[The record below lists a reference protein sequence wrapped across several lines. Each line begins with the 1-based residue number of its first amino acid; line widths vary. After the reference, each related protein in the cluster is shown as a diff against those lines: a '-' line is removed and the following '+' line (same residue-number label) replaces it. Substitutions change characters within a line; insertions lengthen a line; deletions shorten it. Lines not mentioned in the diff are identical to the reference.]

1 MAITLQGKAAI
12 VTGAGR
18 GIGKGIAAV
27 FAKEGAR
34 VLVVNRS
41 ADAGQATTKEIVAAG
56 GEASFLQANV
66 KNRADMERMAATCIE
81 RYGAI
86 DILCANAGVFPTSHI
101 VDMTDEV
108 WDDVLDT
115 NLKGVFYGVRA
126 CIPQMKAQA
135 QGRIVVISSI
145 TGPNVGWPGLSHYMA
160 SKGGVNAFVIGAALE
175 LAKHNITVNA
185 ISPGTIMT
193 QGLMELG
200 GDQVNEITA
209 IIPAGYIGETEDIA
223 YAAVYL
229 ASDQARYI
237 TGQALVLDGGQ
248 ICRRA
253 RPRSPTLE
261 GTFAR
266 GGCPR
271 LTNAPPPLSM
281 ERGAPVAQP
290 DRALDS

>member
-1 MAITLQGKAAI
+1 MAITLDGKAAI

-27 FAKEGAR
+27 FAREGAR

-41 ADAGQATTKEIVAAG
+41 AEAGQASADEIVAAG
-56 GEASFLQANV
+56 GEASFLQADV
-66 KNRADMERMAATCIE
+66 KLRADMERMAATCIE

-86 DILCANAGVFPTSHI
+86 DILCANAGVFPTAHI
-101 VDMTDEV
+101 ADMSDET
-108 WDDVLDT
+108 WDEVLDT

-160 SKGGVNAFVIGAALE
+160 SKGGVNAFVRGAALE
-175 LAKHNITVNA
+175 LAGHNVTVNA
-185 ISPGTIMT
+185 ISPGSIMT
-193 QGLMELG
+193 QGLLELG
-200 GDQVNEITA
+200 GDEVEAIRA
-209 IIPAGYIGETEDIA
+209 IIPAGYIGESEDIA

-248 ICRRA
+248 IL
-253 RPRSPTLE
+253 PESPS
-261 GTFAR
+261 AM
-266 GGCPR
+266 
-271 LTNAPPPLSM
+271 AD
-281 ERGAPVAQP
+281 A
-290 DRALDS
+290 

>member
-175 LAKHNITVNA
+175 LAKHKITVNA

-248 ICRRA
+248 IL
-253 RPRSPTLE
+253 PESP
-261 GTFAR
+261 A
-266 GGCPR
+266 
-271 LTNAPPPLSM
+271 
-281 ERGAPVAQP
+281 
-290 DRALDS
+290 ALADA

>member
-1 MAITLQGKAAI
+1 MAITLEGKAAI

-27 FAKEGAR
+27 FAREGAR

-41 ADAGQATTKEIVAAG
+41 AEAGRASAEEIVAAG
-56 GEASFLQANV
+56 GEASFLQADV
-66 KNRADMERMAATCIE
+66 KARADMERMAATCIE

-86 DILCANAGVFPTSHI
+86 DIFCANAGIFPTAHI
-101 VDMTDEV
+101 AEMSDET
-108 WDDVLDT
+108 WDEVLDT

-126 CIPQMKAQA
+126 CIPQMKAQG

-160 SKGGVNAFVIGAALE
+160 SKGGVNAFVRGAALE
-175 LAKHNITVNA
+175 LARHNVTVNA
-185 ISPGTIMT
+185 ISPGSIMT
-193 QGLMELG
+193 QGLVELG
-200 GDQVNEITA
+200 GDQVEAIRA
-209 IIPAGYIGETEDIA
+209 IIPAGYIGESEDIA

-248 ICRRA
+248 IL
-253 RPRSPTLE
+253 PESP
-261 GTFAR
+261 A
-266 GGCPR
+266 
-271 LTNAPPPLSM
+271 
-281 ERGAPVAQP
+281 
-290 DRALDS
+290 ALADA

>member
-41 ADAGQATTKEIVAAG
+41 ADAGQATTEEIVAAG

-126 CIPQMKAQA
+126 CIPQMKAQT

-175 LAKHNITVNA
+175 LAKHHITVNA

-248 ICRRA
+248 IL
-253 RPRSPTLE
+253 PESP
-261 GTFAR
+261 A
-266 GGCPR
+266 
-271 LTNAPPPLSM
+271 
-281 ERGAPVAQP
+281 
-290 DRALDS
+290 ALADA

>member
-18 GIGKGIAAV
+18 GIGKGIATV
-27 FAKEGAR
+27 FANEGAS

-41 ADAGQATTKEIVAAG
+41 AGAGEAAVEEIRAAG
-56 GEASFLQANV
+56 GAASFLQADV
-66 KNRADMERMAATCIE
+66 TARADMERMAAACVE

-86 DILCANAGVFPTSHI
+86 DVLCLNAGVYPTAHI
-101 VDMTDEV
+101 ADMTDEI
-108 WDDVLDT
+108 WDQVIDT
-115 NLKGVFYGVRA
+115 NLKGVFYGTRA
-126 CIPQMKAQA
+126 CIPRMKAQES
-135 QGRIVVISSI
+135 GRIVVISSI

-185 ISPGTIMT
+185 ISPGTIMS

-200 GDQVNEITA
+200 GDQIDDIKAV
-209 IIPAGYIGETEDIA
+209 IPAGYIGESEDIA

-248 ICRRA
+248 IL
-253 RPRSPTLE
+253 PESP
-261 GTFAR
+261 A
-266 GGCPR
+266 
-271 LTNAPPPLSM
+271 
-281 ERGAPVAQP
+281 
-290 DRALDS
+290 ALADA

>member
-41 ADAGQATTKEIVAAG
+41 AEAGQATAEEIVGAG
-56 GEASFLQANV
+56 GEASFLQADV
-66 KNRADMERMAATCIE
+66 KSRADMERMAATCIE

-86 DILCANAGVFPTSHI
+86 DVLCANAGVFPTSHI
-101 VDMTDEV
+101 ADMTDET

-115 NLKGVFYGVRA
+115 NLKGVFNGMRA
-126 CIPQMKAQA
+126 CIPQMKAQT

-160 SKGGVNAFVIGAALE
+160 SKGGVNALVRGAALE
-175 LAKHNITVNA
+175 LAKHSVTVNA

-193 QGLMELG
+193 QGLVDLG
-200 GDQVNEITA
+200 GDQLDEIAA
-209 IIPAGYIGETEDIA
+209 IIPAGYIGETDDIA

-248 ICRRA
+248 IL
-253 RPRSPTLE
+253 PESP
-261 GTFAR
+261 A
-266 GGCPR
+266 
-271 LTNAPPPLSM
+271 
-281 ERGAPVAQP
+281 
-290 DRALDS
+290 ALADA

>member
-41 ADAGQATTKEIVAAG
+41 ADAGQATTEEIVAAG

-115 NLKGVFYGVRA
+115 NLKGVFYGIRA

-248 ICRRA
+248 IL
-253 RPRSPTLE
+253 PESP
-261 GTFAR
+261 A
-266 GGCPR
+266 
-271 LTNAPPPLSM
+271 
-281 ERGAPVAQP
+281 
-290 DRALDS
+290 ALADA

>member
-41 ADAGQATTKEIVAAG
+41 ADAGQTTTEEIVAAG
-56 GEASFLQANV
+56 GEASFLKANV
-66 KNRADMERMAATCIE
+66 KDRTDMERMAATCIE

-126 CIPQMKAQA
+126 CIPQMKAQT

-200 GDQVNEITA
+200 GDHVNEITA

-248 ICRRA
+248 IL
-253 RPRSPTLE
+253 PESP
-261 GTFAR
+261 A
-266 GGCPR
+266 
-271 LTNAPPPLSM
+271 
-281 ERGAPVAQP
+281 
-290 DRALDS
+290 ALADA

>member
-101 VDMTDEV
+101 VDMTDQV

-248 ICRRA
+248 IL
-253 RPRSPTLE
+253 PESP
-261 GTFAR
+261 A
-266 GGCPR
+266 
-271 LTNAPPPLSM
+271 
-281 ERGAPVAQP
+281 
-290 DRALDS
+290 ALADA

>member
-41 ADAGQATTKEIVAAG
+41 ADAGQATTKKIVAAG

-86 DILCANAGVFPTSHI
+86 DILCANAGIFPTSHI

-248 ICRRA
+248 IL
-253 RPRSPTLE
+253 PESP
-261 GTFAR
+261 A
-266 GGCPR
+266 
-271 LTNAPPPLSM
+271 
-281 ERGAPVAQP
+281 
-290 DRALDS
+290 ALADA

>member
-1 MAITLQGKAAI
+1 MAITLQRKAAI

-41 ADAGQATTKEIVAAG
+41 AEAGQAATEEIVAAG
-56 GEASFLQANV
+56 GEASFLQADV
-66 KNRADMERMAATCIE
+66 KSRVDMERMAATCIE

-101 VDMTDEV
+101 ADMSDET

-115 NLKGVFYGVRA
+115 NLKGVFNGMRA
-126 CIPQMKAQA
+126 CIPQMKAQGR
-135 QGRIVVISSI
+135 GRIVVISSI

-160 SKGGVNAFVIGAALE
+160 SKGGVNALVRGAALE
-175 LAKHNITVNA
+175 LAKHSVTVNA

-193 QGLMELG
+193 QGLIDLG
-200 GDQVNEITA
+200 GDQIDEIAA
-209 IIPAGYIGETEDIA
+209 IIPAGYIGETDDIA

-248 ICRRA
+248 IL
-253 RPRSPTLE
+253 PESP
-261 GTFAR
+261 A
-266 GGCPR
+266 
-271 LTNAPPPLSM
+271 
-281 ERGAPVAQP
+281 
-290 DRALDS
+290 ALADA

>member
-18 GIGKGIAAV
+18 GIGKGIATV
-27 FAKEGAR
+27 FAQEGAS

-41 ADAGQATTKEIVAAG
+41 AEAGRATADEICAAG
-56 GEASFLQANV
+56 GKASFLQADV
-66 KNRADMERMAATCIE
+66 KVRADMEGMAAACIE

-86 DILCANAGVFPTSHI
+86 DVFCANAGVFPTAHI
-101 VDMTDEV
+101 AGMSDEIWDEV
-108 WDDVLDT
+108 IDT

-126 CIPQMKAQA
+126 CIPQMKTQA
-135 QGRIVVISSI
+135 KGRIVVISSI

-160 SKGGVNAFVIGAALE
+160 SKGGVNAFVKGAALE
-175 LAKHNITVNA
+175 LARHDITVNA
-185 ISPGTIMT
+185 ISPGSIMS

-200 GDQVNEITA
+200 GDQVEEIRA
-209 IIPAGYIGETEDIA
+209 VIPAGYIGESEDIA

-248 ICRRA
+248 IL
-253 RPRSPTLE
+253 PESP
-261 GTFAR
+261 A
-266 GGCPR
+266 
-271 LTNAPPPLSM
+271 
-281 ERGAPVAQP
+281 
-290 DRALDS
+290 ALADA

>member
-41 ADAGQATTKEIVAAG
+41 ADAGQATTEEIVAAG

-66 KNRADMERMAATCIE
+66 KNRTDMERMAATCIE

-200 GDQVNEITA
+200 GDHVNEITA

-248 ICRRA
+248 IL
-253 RPRSPTLE
+253 PESP
-261 GTFAR
+261 A
-266 GGCPR
+266 
-271 LTNAPPPLSM
+271 
-281 ERGAPVAQP
+281 
-290 DRALDS
+290 ALADA

>member
-41 ADAGQATTKEIVAAG
+41 ADAGQASTKEIVAAG

-160 SKGGVNAFVIGAALE
+160 SKGGVNAFVMGAALE

-248 ICRRA
+248 IL
-253 RPRSPTLE
+253 PESP
-261 GTFAR
+261 A
-266 GGCPR
+266 
-271 LTNAPPPLSM
+271 
-281 ERGAPVAQP
+281 
-290 DRALDS
+290 ALADA

>member
-1 MAITLQGKAAI
+1 MAITLQGKTAI

-193 QGLMELG
+193 QGLMDLG

-248 ICRRA
+248 IL
-253 RPRSPTLE
+253 PESP
-261 GTFAR
+261 A
-266 GGCPR
+266 
-271 LTNAPPPLSM
+271 
-281 ERGAPVAQP
+281 
-290 DRALDS
+290 ALADA

>member
-1 MAITLQGKAAI
+1 MAITLQGKTAI

-41 ADAGQATTKEIVAAG
+41 ADAGQTTTEEIVAAG
-56 GEASFLQANV
+56 GEASFLKANV
-66 KNRADMERMAATCIE
+66 KDRTDMERMAATCIE

-108 WDDVLDT
+108 WNDVLDT

-200 GDQVNEITA
+200 GDHVNEITA

-248 ICRRA
+248 IL
-253 RPRSPTLE
+253 PESP
-261 GTFAR
+261 A
-266 GGCPR
+266 
-271 LTNAPPPLSM
+271 
-281 ERGAPVAQP
+281 
-290 DRALDS
+290 ALADA

>member
-1 MAITLQGKAAI
+1 MAITLQGKTAI

-41 ADAGQATTKEIVAAG
+41 ADAGQATTKYIVAAG

-160 SKGGVNAFVIGAALE
+160 SKGGVNAFVMGAALE

-248 ICRRA
+248 IL
-253 RPRSPTLE
+253 PESP
-261 GTFAR
+261 A
-266 GGCPR
+266 
-271 LTNAPPPLSM
+271 
-281 ERGAPVAQP
+281 
-290 DRALDS
+290 ALADA

>member
-1 MAITLQGKAAI
+1 MAITLEGKAAI

-18 GIGKGIAAV
+18 GIGKGIATV
-27 FAKEGAR
+27 FANEGAR

-41 ADAGQATTKEIVAAG
+41 AAAGQATADEIAAAG
-56 GEASFLQANV
+56 GEASFLQADV
-66 KNRADMERMAATCIE
+66 RQRGDMERMAAACIE

-86 DILCANAGVFPTSHI
+86 DVFCANAGIFPTSHI
-101 VDMTDEV
+101 VDMSDET

-115 NLKGVFYGVRA
+115 NLKGVFYGMRA
-126 CIPQMKAQA
+126 CIPQMKAQG

-160 SKGGVNAFVIGAALE
+160 SKGGVNALVRGGALE

-185 ISPGTIMT
+185 ISPGSIMT
-193 QGLMELG
+193 PGLVELG
-200 GDQVNEITA
+200 GEQVEEIRS

-248 ICRRA
+248 IL
-253 RPRSPTLE
+253 PESP
-261 GTFAR
+261 A
-266 GGCPR
+266 
-271 LTNAPPPLSM
+271 
-281 ERGAPVAQP
+281 
-290 DRALDS
+290 ALADA